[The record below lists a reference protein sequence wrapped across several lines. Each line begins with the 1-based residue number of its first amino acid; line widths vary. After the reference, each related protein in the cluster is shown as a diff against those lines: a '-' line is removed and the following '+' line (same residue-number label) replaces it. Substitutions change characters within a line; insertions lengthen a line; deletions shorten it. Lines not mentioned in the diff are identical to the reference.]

1 MGLPRHIICVDA
13 GAYARARRADT
24 AGAHDLPDAVAFLLA
39 DFAEALNVYARLSAA
54 GKGGADTP
62 IPEMRQHVV
71 TPAESHAGM
80 AGFDTVVIGYAARTR
95 RGSDARAAVAAA
107 DAEALPALLAQLGD
121 VPAPGTRV
129 YGLCAAFGATG
140 SGTRDG
146 TVDPPRAGDAPSSL
160 SAACR
165 ARGLVWCG
173 SLTVEHADLLPRLAL
188 SPRMGIFRRPVSE
201 ATDRLILAV
210 RTGAA
215 FDPETVR
222 PGGRLLM
229 RAGEFFR
236 IPRAGSRRAYGA

>member
-24 AGAHDLPDAVAFLLA
+24 AGAHDLADAVAFLLA

-62 IPEMRQHVV
+62 IPEVRQHVV
-71 TPAESHAGM
+71 APAESHADM
-80 AGFDTVVIGYAARTR
+80 AGFDTVVIGYAARTH
-95 RGSDARAAVAAA
+95 RGSDARAAVAA
-107 DAEALPALLAQLGD
+107 DAGALPALLAQLGD
-121 VPAPGTRV
+121 MPAPGTRV

-140 SGTRDG
+140 SGASDG
-146 TVDPPRAGDAPSSL
+146 TANPPRAGDAPSSL

-236 IPRAGSRRAYGA
+236 TPRAGSRRAYGA

>member
-13 GAYARARRADT
+13 GAYVCARGVDT
-24 AGAHDLPDAVAFLLA
+24 AGAHDLADAVAFLLE

-54 GKGGADTP
+54 GKGGADTS
-62 IPEMRQHVV
+62 IPEVRQHVV
-71 TPAESHAGM
+71 APAESHADM

-95 RGSDARAAVAAA
+95 RGSDARAAVPAA
-107 DAEALPALLAQLGD
+107 DAGVLPALLAQLGD
-121 VPAPGTRV
+121 MPAPGARV
-129 YGLCAAFGATG
+129 YALCAVSGAAG
-140 SGTRDG
+140 SGAGGG
-146 TVDPPRAGDAPSSL
+146 TANPPRAGDTPSSL

-222 PGGRLLM
+222 PGGRLLI

-236 IPRAGSRRAYGA
+236 TPRARSRRAYGA

>member
-24 AGAHDLPDAVAFLLA
+24 AGAHDLADAVAFLLA

-62 IPEMRQHVV
+62 IPEVRQHAIA
-71 TPAESHAGM
+71 PAESHADM

-95 RGSDARAAVAAA
+95 RGSDARAAVAA
-107 DAEALPALLAQLGD
+107 DAGALPALLAQLGD
-121 VPAPGTRV
+121 MPAPGTRV

-140 SGTRDG
+140 SGAGDG
-146 TVDPPRAGDAPSSL
+146 TANPPRAGDAPSNL

-236 IPRAGSRRAYGA
+236 TPRAGSRRAYGA

>member
-13 GAYARARRADT
+13 GAYARARGADT
-24 AGAHDLPDAVAFLLA
+24 AGAHDLADAVAFLLA
-39 DFAEALNVYARLSAA
+39 DFAEALNVYARLSAT

-62 IPEMRQHVV
+62 IPEVRQHVV
-71 TPAESHAGM
+71 APAESHADM
-80 AGFDTVVIGYAARTR
+80 AGFDTLVIGYAARTR
-95 RGSDARAAVAAA
+95 RGSDARAAVAA
-107 DAEALPALLAQLGD
+107 DAGVLPALLAQLGD
-121 VPAPGTRV
+121 MPAPGARV

-140 SGTRDG
+140 SGAGDG
-146 TVDPPRAGDAPSSL
+146 TVDPPRAGDTPSSL

-236 IPRAGSRRAYGA
+236 TPRAGSRRAYGA